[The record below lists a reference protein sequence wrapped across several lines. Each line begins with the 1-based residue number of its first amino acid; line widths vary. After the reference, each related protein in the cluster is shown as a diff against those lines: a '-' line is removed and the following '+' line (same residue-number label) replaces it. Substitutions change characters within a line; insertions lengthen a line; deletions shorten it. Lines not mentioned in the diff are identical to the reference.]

1 MNAYRFAPNAQ
12 AWVDPLGLCN
22 CGALE
27 RFVNYVRTHGKI
39 GAVTGQYHPLNNKN
53 LIPLNDPCESIYG
66 EIDIDWMLRVS
77 YSSLSKGDF
86 GAWLDY
92 RVAKFYWNVIRSFS
106 DEYQLEFDSIMHGR
120 FLTAQDIDSFLRD
133 LPAVQY
139 FDDKQNVIVGN
150 STEDAAAKV
159 RARLTALNE

>member
-106 DEYQLEFDSIMHGR
+106 DEYQLEFDSITHPTNELAPFVSNR
-120 FLTAQDIDSFLRD
+120 W
-133 LPAVQY
+133 
-139 FDDKQNVIVGN
+139 
-150 STEDAAAKV
+150 
-159 RARLTALNE
+159 LNEGIPIEVIFKPALDKCACLKLGRCK